1 MNTKVGAGKTVMIGA
16 VRWDTLCANG
26 RQLLL
31 DHGFALRE
39 NHRGQPYSAEDMY
52 REAVGADA
60 AVCGVEVWDAEI
72 LDRAP
77 DLKIIARLGVGLDNV
92 DLDSAR
98 SRGVDVVNVPGGN
111 SLAVGEL
118 ALSLILAVL
127 RKLPT
132 MNSKVRAGTWDRY
145 VGQELTG
152 KRVGL
157 IGFGATARSLARLL
171 VGFGCRLRAFDPYV
185 DPVTAAALGVELA
198 SLAEVLDSDVVSV
211 HAPHTPQTHHIVNA
225 ETLAQMPA
233 GSVLVNV
240 GRGPLVDEAAL
251 VDALASGH
259 LAGAGLDVFETE
271 PVEADNPLFRFD
283 SVVAAPHAGADTI
296 QAYDRIG
303 LSTAQAI
310 VDVFS
315 GKRPAHLAN

>member
-1 MNTKVGAGKTVMIGA
+1 MDTRVGAGKTVMIGA
-16 VRWDTLCANG
+16 VRWSTLCANG
-26 RQLLL
+26 RRLLL
-31 DHGFALRE
+31 DHGFTLRE
-39 NHRGQPYSAEDMY
+39 NLGGQPYSADDMY

-60 AVCGVEVWDAEI
+60 TVCGVEVWDAGI

-77 DLKIIARLGVGLDNV
+77 ELKIIARLGVGLDNV
-92 DLDSAR
+92 DLAGAR

-111 SLAVGEL
+111 ALAVGEL

-132 MNSKVRAGTWDRY
+132 MNAKVRAGAWDRY

-152 KRVGL
+152 KQVGL

-171 VGFGCRLRAFDPYV
+171 TGFDCRVRAFDPYV
-185 DPVTAAALGVELA
+185 DPATAAALGVELA
-198 SLAEVLDSDVVSV
+198 PLAQVLDSDVVSV
-211 HAPHTPQTHHIVNA
+211 HAPHTPQTHHLINA
-225 ETLAQMPA
+225 ETLATMPA

-271 PVEADNPLFRFD
+271 PVAADNPLFRFD
-283 SVVAAPHAGADTI
+283 SVVATTHAGADTV

-303 LSTAQAI
+303 ISTAQAI